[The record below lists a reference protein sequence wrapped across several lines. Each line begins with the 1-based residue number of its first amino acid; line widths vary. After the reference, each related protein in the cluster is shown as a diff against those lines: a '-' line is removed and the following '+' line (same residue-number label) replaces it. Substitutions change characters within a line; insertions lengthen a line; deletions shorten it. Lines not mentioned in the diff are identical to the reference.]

1 MKTWVPK
8 KDDKSEKWWIVD
20 ATDQPVGRI
29 STVIAN
35 KLRGKDKPQFT
46 PHADMGDHVV
56 VINSDK
62 VKFTGNKWLQKKYY
76 TRSRFFGSLREY
88 TAKELLEKDS
98 TQILYKSV
106 TGMLPKNKLSYK
118 IIKKLKVYPGSEH
131 PHSSQKPEALNS

>member
-8 KDDKSEKWWIVD
+8 QADMNEKWWIID
-20 ATDQPVGRI
+20 ATDQTVGRL
-29 STVIAN
+29 STKIAN

-76 TRSRFFGSLREY
+76 TRSRFFGSLREM

-98 TQILYKSV
+98 TQIIYKSV
-106 TGMLPKNKLSYK
+106 TGMLPKNKLANK

-131 PHSSQKPEALNS
+131 PHATQKPEALNS